1 MIRHPVVE
9 VERDVARLEISAR
22 DGEMRQ
28 AHLDSS
34 RQIELTP
41 LSRLISSRKI
51 ELTLC
56 LVSSRLANLR
66 CLISSRFTRQ
76 KRDQNLTL
84 KLSRLARFYVKL
96 LVCT

>member
-1 MIRHPVVE
+1 M
-9 VERDVARLEISAR
+9 ARLEILAR